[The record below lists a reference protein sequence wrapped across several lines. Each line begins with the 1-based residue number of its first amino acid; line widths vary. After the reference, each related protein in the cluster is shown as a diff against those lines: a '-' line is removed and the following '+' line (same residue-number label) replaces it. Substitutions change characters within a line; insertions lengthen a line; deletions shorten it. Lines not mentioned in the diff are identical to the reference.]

1 MSDGTVATN
10 RRATHEYFIEE
21 RVEAGL
27 VLAGNEVKSLR
38 ARHVSL
44 QEAYVEVRGR
54 EAWVVGMHINPYQ
67 TGPGQPDLPPD
78 RPRKLLLSR
87 REITKLERQVRQKG
101 YTLVPLRLYF
111 SEAGYAKLEVGVGR
125 GKRQFDKREALKEAD
140 EKLRT
145 ARAAAER

>member
-44 QEAYVEVRGR
+44 QEAYVEIRGG
-54 EAWVVGMHINPYQ
+54 EAWVVGMHVNPYQ
-67 TGPGQPDLPPD
+67 TGPGRPELAPD
-78 RPRKLLLSR
+78 RTRKLLLSR
-87 REITKLERQVRQKG
+87 REIAQLERKVRQKG

-111 SEAGYAKLEVGVGR
+111 SAGGYAKLEIGLGR
-125 GKRQFDKREALKEAD
+125 GKRQYDKREALKEAD
-140 EKLRT
+140 EKR
-145 ARAAAER
+145 RADRAVAER